1 MRKTLKPSLQYSL
14 NRASENAGRSR
25 EIMIKAVFF
34 DFYYT
39 LCVWGKPL
47 EESLQKIADRYQFE
61 IDWKRYAAAVEN
73 LFAEASGTDPS
84 THSLLGT
91 MQKIVDSY
99 CEFIRQL
106 GVQEHA
112 EQMAW
117 ELLQAGHS
125 LFAANV
131 ATLYDDVVPTLQR
144 LKDDGY
150 KLAIVSNWDTPLDPL
165 AERLGIAH
173 YFDIIVA
180 SHDERVRSAKPDP
193 HIFEYTLNAVGVSAE
208 ETVHVGDTYEADII
222 GAEGVGIRPILI
234 DRDEPYVDRWDETIR
249 SLAELPE
256 LLNTT

>member
-1 MRKTLKPSLQYSL
+1 
-14 NRASENAGRSR
+14 
-25 EIMIKAVFF
+25 MIKAVFF

-39 LCVWGKPL
+39 LCVWGQPL
-47 EESLQKIADRYQFE
+47 DESLQKIAERYQFE
-61 IDWKRYAAAVEN
+61 IDWERYAAAVQN

-84 THSLLGT
+84 KHSLLET
-91 MQKIVDSY
+91 MQTIVDSY
-99 CEFIRQL
+99 CEFIREL
-106 GVQEHA
+106 GVTEHA

-131 ATLYDDVVPTLQR
+131 ATLYDDVVPTLQQ
-144 LKDDGY
+144 LQDEGY

-193 HIFEYTLNAVGVSAE
+193 HIFEYTLEAVGVSAE

-222 GAEGVGIRPILI
+222 GAQGVGIRPVLI
-234 DRDEPYVDRWDETIR
+234 DRDNTQVGRWKETIR

-256 LLNTT
+256 LVKG

>member
-1 MRKTLKPSLQYSL
+1 
-14 NRASENAGRSR
+14 
-25 EIMIKAVFF
+25 MIKAVFF

-39 LCVWGKPL
+39 LCVWGQPL
-47 EESLQKIADRYQFE
+47 EDSLQKIADRYQFE
-61 IDWKRYAAAVEN
+61 IDWERYAAAVQN
-73 LFAEASGTDPS
+73 LFAEASDSDPT

-99 CEFIRQL
+99 CEFVREL
-106 GVQEHA
+106 GVREHA

-117 ELLQAGHS
+117 ELLQSGHS

-131 ATLYDDVVPTLQR
+131 ATLYDDTVPTLQQ
-144 LKDDGY
+144 LQDEGY

-193 HIFEYTLNAVGVSAE
+193 HIFEYTLEAVGVSAE
-208 ETVHVGDTYEADII
+208 EAVHVGDTYEADII
-222 GAEGVGIRPILI
+222 GAQGVGIRPILI
-234 DRDEPYVDRWDETIR
+234 DRVGSQEGRWEETIH
-249 SLAELPE
+249 SLAELQE
-256 LLNTT
+256 LLKGRDNEII